1 MPTCGYICPQC
12 EGRGFTDDGKDCDWC
27 TPARAPVV
35 EQVVTDRYFAL
46 YKPFGYLS
54 QFICEHNNKRLL
66 GDLHAFPE
74 KVMPVGR
81 LDEDSE
87 GLLLLSNSG
96 KFHQHLLAHHV
107 EKEYW
112 VLVEGKVSD
121 STIEQLQSGIDISH
135 QSKIYHTRPC
145 TVKRLNDVQ
154 IPERTPRVRYHKYK
168 PHTWLS
174 ISLKEGKYR
183 QVRKMT
189 AAAGHPTLR
198 LVRMRVG
205 GLLISQQMQPGTAIE
220 LSHAEVINAGLLKHP
235 DAVPT
240 LQLL

>member
-1 MPTCGYICPQC
+1 MPTCGYVCPQC
-12 EGRGFTDDGKDCDWC
+12 EGRGFTDNGNNCDWC
-27 TPARAPVV
+27 TPELPAEVATPAP
-35 EQVVTDRYFAL
+35 DRYFAL

-54 QFICEHNNKRLL
+54 QFVCEHNNKKLL
-66 GDLHAFPE
+66 GHLQSFPE

-87 GLLLLSNSG
+87 GLLLLSNNG

-112 VLVEGKVSD
+112 VLVEGDVSET
-121 STIEQLQSGIDISH
+121 TIQQLQSGIGISH
-135 QSKIYHTRPC
+135 QSKVYHTRPC
-145 TVKRLNDVQ
+145 TVKRLDDVQ

-205 GLLISQQMQPGTAIE
+205 DFRISQQMKPGTAIE
-220 LSHAEVINAGLLKHP
+220 LTHDEVVNAGLLN
-235 DAVPT
+235 AG
-240 LQLL
+240 